1 MTDKKYHYS
10 AGIMEMKNKN
20 NPKNNANP
28 IINISDILVPLKW
41 YYSEYLYLSL
51 NMLPIPH

>member
-28 IINISDILVPLKW
+28 IINISDILVPLK
-41 YYSEYLYLSL
+41 
-51 NMLPIPH
+51 